1 MEITMRKTIIF
12 MFTLGT
18 MLTAGSM
25 VQVATADEQI
35 RRMEER
41 PATNQESRRGAYDQY
56 RGTYDQSNGYSA
68 PLTPEEER
76 NKEDFGFSGRDPSR
90 VGGENPYLNPG
101 D

>member
-1 MEITMRKTIIF
+1 MEITMQKTIIF
-12 MFTLGT
+12 ILGT

-35 RRMEER
+35 RRPEDA
-41 PATNQESRRGAYDQY
+41 PAITQDSNRGAYDQY
-56 RGTYDQSNGYSA
+56 RGAYDQSNGSSA
-68 PLTPEEER
+68 PLTPAEER

-90 VGGENPYLNPG
+90 VGGENPNLNPG

>member
-1 MEITMRKTIIF
+1 MQKTIIF
-12 MFTLGT
+12 ILGT

-35 RRMEER
+35 RRPEDA
-41 PATNQESRRGAYDQY
+41 PAITQDSNRGAYDQY
-56 RGTYDQSNGYSA
+56 RGAYDQSNGSSA

-90 VGGENPYLNPG
+90 VGGENPNLNPG

>member
-12 MFTLGT
+12 ILGT

-25 VQVATADEQI
+25 VQAAAADERG
-35 RRMEER
+35 RRAEER
-41 PATNQESRRGAYDQY
+41 PAITDDANRGAYDQY
-56 RGTYDQSNGYSA
+56 PGAYDQSNGSSV
-68 PLTPEEER
+68 PLTPAEER
-76 NKEDFGFSGRDPSR
+76 NKEDFGISGRDPSR

>member
-12 MFTLGT
+12 IFGT
-18 MLTAGSM
+18 MLTAGPM
-25 VQVATADEQI
+25 VQVATAEEYI
-35 RRMEER
+35 RRTEER
-41 PATNQESRRGAYDQY
+41 PAVTEESNREAYDRY
-56 RGTYDQSNGYSA
+56 RETYEQSNRSSA

-90 VGGENPYLNPG
+90 VGGESPYLNPG